1 MHFFSAN
8 LYSTQYYQYLK
19 FNRWCVHI
27 LIIKWKY
34 EIFLIFVIIDNDMKE
49 ELAGTTANVVL
60 LKGNRIFCVSCKG
73 KNTGKNTGKKKIYFC
88 YFYWFICSIAKELLK
103 LIYWYIYIFK
113 FFKVIC
119 TCTNIVCW
127 LIGTL
132 LTCIVSKT
140 GNLKVNFFKV
150 MLLEIPLTV
159 NDQICTF
166 SMLSIAQVYIS
177 SLELF
182 PVAHLFNIF
191 VIMESLKGNVG
202 DSRCVASVRGQVEQ
216 LSFDHKPGNET
227 ETKRIIS
234 AGGWVEFNRVNGKI
248 QSL

>member
-1 MHFFSAN
+1 
-8 LYSTQYYQYLK
+8 
-19 FNRWCVHI
+19 
-27 LIIKWKY
+27 
-34 EIFLIFVIIDNDMKE
+34 
-49 ELAGTTANVVL
+49 
-60 LKGNRIFCVSCKG
+60 
-73 KNTGKNTGKKKIYFC
+73 
-88 YFYWFICSIAKELLK
+88 
-103 LIYWYIYIFK
+103 
-113 FFKVIC
+113 
-119 TCTNIVCW
+119 
-127 LIGTL
+127 
-132 LTCIVSKT
+132 
-140 GNLKVNFFKV
+140 

-182 PVAHLFNIF
+182 PVTHLFIF

>member
-1 MHFFSAN
+1 
-8 LYSTQYYQYLK
+8 
-19 FNRWCVHI
+19 
-27 LIIKWKY
+27 
-34 EIFLIFVIIDNDMKE
+34 
-49 ELAGTTANVVL
+49 
-60 LKGNRIFCVSCKG
+60 
-73 KNTGKNTGKKKIYFC
+73 
-88 YFYWFICSIAKELLK
+88 
-103 LIYWYIYIFK
+103 
-113 FFKVIC
+113 
-119 TCTNIVCW
+119 
-127 LIGTL
+127 
-132 LTCIVSKT
+132 
-140 GNLKVNFFKV
+140 

-234 AGGWVEFNRVNGKI
+234 AGGWVEFNRVNGKM